1 MVSTPSLLSPQRALM
16 APAVAAINHLLAQEA
31 WARDA
36 LALHAGK
43 EACID
48 TGHLQL
54 RMRVAR
60 DGMLETSN
68 SEEPANVTIRVKLA
82 DLPLIAQN
90 RDRAFSYVKI
100 EGDAEFANTISQ
112 LSKGLRWDA
121 EHDLERLF
129 GPIGATRLVGGAKTV
144 VTGAASTGRRLAEN
158 VAEFLLEEKPVLIR
172 PTMVD
177 AFAEDVSRMRDD
189 VERLE
194 KRIAKLDQKMQRS
207 STTAGTT
214 RPGGDST
221 LDS

>member
-1 MVSTPSLLSPQRALM
+1 MSSTSSYLSPQRALM
-16 APAVAAINHLLAQEA
+16 TPAIAAINHLLAQEA
-31 WARDA
+31 WARES

-60 DGMLETSN
+60 DGMVEAS
-68 SEEPANVTIRVKLA
+68 SAEEPATVTIRVKLT

-121 EHDLERLF
+121 EHDLERVL
-129 GPIGATRLVGGAKTV
+129 GPIGATRLAGGARSAFEGV
-144 VTGAASTGRRLAEN
+144 NMAGRRLAEN
-158 VAEFLLEEKPVLIR
+158 VAEFLSDERLVLVKPA
-172 PTMVD
+172 MVD
-177 AFAEDVSRMRDD
+177 AFAADVTRLRDD
-189 VERLE
+189 VERTA
-194 KRIAKLDQKMQRS
+194 KRIAKLEQKLAQRD
-207 STTAGTT
+207 AAPTT
-214 RPGGDST
+214 RPGGDPT
-221 LDS
+221 LDR